1 MACTRRGHSPSSG
14 GQPDQASVVATIT
27 VATMSFAPA
36 TTTGARSLAD
46 DIRGRTDEQLAA
58 LVLLRPDLARPAPSD
73 LTSLAA
79 RAATRAS
86 VQRCIEA
93 LDLGHL
99 QVLEAIVVAG
109 DAAHRDA
116 VATLMGGVD
125 TSAHVDRL
133 WDRALVW
140 RAAEGF
146 YAVRT
151 VPEVLGQVAGLGPS
165 FTELGAS
172 PLEGRRT
179 AALLAEAPAAARTV
193 LERLAWGPPI
203 GVVNR
208 DAPGSDGVRWLLEH
222 RLLNAVTSRV
232 DHQRGNGSESRVVL
246 PREIALQLRGG
257 RLHEVVRLD
266 PPEPVAVEVGATL
279 VDNASGGAVSDL
291 LDLVEEIIQ
300 LWGPAP
306 PRVLR
311 TGGLAVRDL
320 RRLSQALDVD
330 AARAGWLVELTHT
343 AGLVADDGEIVPV
356 WAPTPLADEWLTEA
370 PGVRWARLAAGWLTS
385 TRASQLV
392 GERVA
397 GGSTPANALGADVHW
412 PPIRSMRADVLSEL
426 AVLPEGGAT
435 TEASILDRLRWRRP
449 LRNPTRLGDAVT
461 AVLREAE
468 WLGVTGRGALSSA
481 GRELASGA
489 DGDALAERMAE
500 QLPSP
505 VDHILVQADLTAI
518 APGPLHGELA
528 QLMRLVADV
537 ESRGGATVHRFTP
550 GSVRRALDAGWTADE
565 VLDAL
570 RAASRTGM
578 PQPLEYLVRDVARR
592 HGQTKVGRATG
603 YVRSDD
609 ESVLEALLAER
620 SLASLQLRRIA
631 PTVLISTAD
640 PESLLELM
648 RDAGYTPV
656 QERPDG
662 SVVVSVAT
670 RRRAAQRRRS
680 TPPRSVPVDSTYA
693 ASLVRGLRA
702 AEQTARSVT
711 GEDVRPS
718 VTATDPTVTLAALR
732 DAAAERYGVWIGYAD
747 MTGRTDRYLFYPTRV
762 EAGRAWG
769 RVADSGSER
778 GFSVHR
784 ITGVAGAGG
793 SGGAAQDAASGAA
806 QDSTSGRGSGRGER
820 RRSGRGERR
829 DDPRG

>member
-1 MACTRRGHSPSSG
+1 MSS
-14 GQPDQASVVATIT
+14 V
-27 VATMSFAPA
+27 PA
-36 TTTGARSLAD
+36 TATGARSLAD
-46 DIRGRTDEQLAA
+46 DIRSRTDEELAT

-99 QVLEAIVVAG
+99 QVLEAVVAAG
-109 DAAHRDA
+109 DPARHAAVDA
-116 VATLMGGVD
+116 LMGGIDV
-125 TSAHVDRL
+125 SAHVQRL
-133 WDRALVW
+133 WERALVW
-140 RAAEGF
+140 RAPEGL

-165 FTELGAS
+165 FVELGAP
-172 PLEGRRT
+172 PLEARRIT
-179 AALLAEAPAAARTV
+179 TLLAEAPAAARAV
-193 LERLAWGPPI
+193 LERLVWGPPI

-208 DAPGSDGVRWLLEH
+208 DAPGSDGVRWLIEH
-222 RLLNAVTSRV
+222 RLLTALTPGI
-232 DHQRGNGSESRVVL
+232 DHPRGDVVETRVVL
-246 PREIALQLRGG
+246 PREVALELRDG
-257 RLHEVVRLD
+257 RLHEVVALD
-266 PPEPVAVEVGATL
+266 PPDPVAVHVGATL
-279 VDNASGGAVSDL
+279 VDDASGGAVTDL
-291 LDLVEEIIQ
+291 LDLVEEIVQ

-320 RRLSQALDVD
+320 RRLGQALDVD
-330 AARAGWLVELTHT
+330 TARTAWLVELTHT

-356 WAPTPLADEWLTEA
+356 WAPTPLADEWLTEP

-385 TRASQLV
+385 TRAAQLV
-392 GERVA
+392 GQRVA

-412 PPIRSMRADVLSEL
+412 PPIRSMRLDVLTEL
-426 AVLPEGGAT
+426 AALPEGDAT

-449 LRNPTRLGDAVT
+449 LRNPTRLADAVT

-468 WLGVTGRGALSSA
+468 WLGVTGRSALSGA
-481 GRELASGA
+481 GRVLTVGG
-489 DGDALAERMAE
+489 DGDALAERMAD

-565 VLDAL
+565 VLEAL

-609 ESVLEALLAER
+609 ESVLEALLSER

-648 RDAGYTPV
+648 RDAGYSPV

-670 RRRAAQRRRS
+670 RRRAALRRGA
-680 TPPRSVPVDSTYA
+680 TPPRSVPVDPTYA

-711 GEDVRPS
+711 GADVRPT

-784 ITGVAGAGG
+784 ITGVAGA
-793 SGGAAQDAASGAA
+793 SGAAQDAAGGPAQGAA
-806 QDSTSGRGSGRGER
+806 SAVTTREGDGRPS
-820 RRSGRGERR
+820 
-829 DDPRG
+829 